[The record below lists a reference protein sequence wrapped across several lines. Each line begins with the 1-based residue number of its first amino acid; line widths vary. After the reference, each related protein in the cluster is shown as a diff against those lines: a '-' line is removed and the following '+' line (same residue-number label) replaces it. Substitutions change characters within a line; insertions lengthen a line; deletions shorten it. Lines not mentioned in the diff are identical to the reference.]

1 MVWFLKK
8 IQIKTGKFQQRNQYL
23 EIYRTQYL
31 LSIEVLMHG
40 KKWENLKSEHCIY
53 SCRICNVTQQEQTLT
68 KKNKT
73 IANYHISI
81 MKGQAD
87 DHYFAGGVLE
97 SLLDDPEGFSI
108 QGVEEYYSKQ
118 EIKMLEAIQRKLKEG

>member
-87 DHYFAGGVLE
+87 DHYFEGGYWNRCWMIRKASPFRGLRNT
-97 SLLDDPEGFSI
+97 I
-108 QGVEEYYSKQ
+108 QS
-118 EIKMLEAIQRKLKEG
+118 RK